1 MANNLIT
8 LLFDSASRR
17 KKFWTKGRAVAAVSI
32 MSQLVAV
39 LVTKRPSLA
48 PLHAA
53 LTTLLAPTE
62 GRESVEDPNNVGA
75 ILQRIRELRGRM
87 TAATQPEQERL
98 KAQVEALVDLV
109 TDHS

>member
-48 PLHAA
+48 PLQTA

-62 GRESVEDPNNVGA
+62 EQAPVEGATEVGA
-75 ILQRIRELRGRM
+75 ILRRIRELRGRM
-87 TAATQPEQERL
+87 TSATQPEQERL
-98 KAQVEALVDLV
+98 KAQVEVLVDLA
-109 TDHS
+109 TEQT